1 MRERTGTEA
10 AGTANAASVLIDRGN
25 ASLRQGRVAEALE
38 HYFAALALQPERFE
52 AHANLG
58 ALLLAANRFGEAEM
72 HLRRALALRSQ
83 EVPLHIALG
92 QACGGQGRFEEAES
106 CLMRALALA
115 PGDASVLLAVA
126 GLLRQRGRFVQAAD
140 AYRRVLQRQPR
151 HALAHYGLGHCLREQ
166 GLASEAADSFARAVA
181 AQPDYVDAHYRLA
194 VLRPGEADTACL
206 AQLESLRTRVATLP
220 LPQQIRY
227 WFTLGRRRED
237 AGMYDDAFTAYAEGN
252 RLQYQALAP
261 ADRQAE
267 QESLDACFVERIR
280 AVFDTETLHRA
291 TRAHTSD
298 TRVAVFVVGMPRSG
312 TSLIEQM
319 LASHPAVHGGGEMR
333 HLPVILEEAFGF
345 GESAS
350 ADAYPEIVPTLAGE
364 ALERVEHSYMDRAW
378 RNAGGATHVT
388 DKLTGNFL
396 HLGMIALSLPRAKI
410 VHVTR
415 DPRDTCFSCFAN
427 LFRLGDIPYSYD
439 LETLGRHC
447 VRRQSL
453 MAHWHA
459 LLPADRIM
467 LLRYEDLVGDTE
479 RVLRTLLDFLGLP
492 WNESCLDFHRQKR
505 AVHTVSAGQVGQP
518 VYATS
523 VARWRRFQTHLKPLL
538 DILENAH

>member
-1 MRERTGTEA
+1 MREQTTTDA
-10 AGTANAASVLIDRGN
+10 AGMANAASALIERGN

-38 HYFAALALQPERFE
+38 HYSAALALQPERFE
-52 AHANLG
+52 ARANLG
-58 ALLLAANRFGEAEM
+58 SLLLAANHFGEAET
-72 HLRRALALRSQ
+72 HLRGALALRPQ

-92 QACGGQGRFEEAES
+92 QACGAQGRIDEAES
-106 CLMRALALA
+106 CFTRALAIA
-115 PGDASVLLAVA
+115 PHDANALVALA
-126 GLLRQRGRFVQAAD
+126 GLLRQRGRFAQAAD
-140 AYRRVLQRQPR
+140 AYRRVLAQQPR

-181 AQPDYVDAHYRLA
+181 AQPDYIDAHYRLA
-194 VLRPGEADTACL
+194 VLRPGEADAAYL
-206 AQLESLRTRVATLP
+206 AQLESLRPRVAALP
-220 LPQQIRY
+220 PAQQIRY

-237 AGMYDDAFTAYAEGN
+237 AAAYDDAFAAYAEGN

-267 QESLDACFVERIR
+267 QESLDARFVERIR
-280 AVFDTETLHRA
+280 AVFDSETLHSA
-291 TRAHTSD
+291 TDVHAAD
-298 TRVAVFVVGMPRSG
+298 TRVPVFIVGMPRSG
-312 TSLIEQM
+312 TSLVEQM
-319 LASHPAVHGGGEMR
+319 LASHSAVHGGGEMR
-333 HLPVILEEAFGF
+333 HLPAILEETFGF
-345 GESAS
+345 EESAS
-350 ADAYPEIVPTLAGE
+350 ADSYPEIVPALSAE
-364 ALERVEHSYMDRAW
+364 ALERVGRSYLVRAW
-378 RNAGGATHVT
+378 RNSGGASHVT

-439 LETLGRHC
+439 LETLGRHW

-467 LLRYEDLVGDTE
+467 QLSYEDLVGDTE
-479 RVLRTLLDFLGLP
+479 RVLRTLLDFLDLP

-518 VYATS
+518 VYTTS

-538 DILENAH
+538 DILENAP